1 MTRFPTVDFGTAPE
15 EDALTE
21 MLQSFLDKIRP
32 ATIADRAGRVDRGAW
47 QSLGKDLGIIGL
59 GVSTEQGGPGGTL
72 ADAVILSREAGRA
85 CSPLPVLSLTPVTA
99 LLAAVGHDALHQ
111 VVAGDCLVAA
121 AGLAPAAEPPVS
133 ATFTAGG
140 VRIGGRVPAVLAG
153 ESADMLL
160 VLARSPE
167 GMVVVLAESA
177 APGHRAREAASLD
190 LSRQWSE
197 HTFEDTPATLLLP
210 PGHEALMSDALDLAR
225 ISATA
230 DLVGVAESALREAV
244 AYSTVRY
251 QFGRAIGSQQAVKH
265 RNVDMSISVER
276 AAAAL
281 DYAVRAPEQ
290 WRRLAS
296 LVAIACATQVAV
308 EVTCGAIQVL
318 GGIGMTW
325 EHVAHLRM
333 RRALADQAAFGT
345 PQQHRREI
353 SDLLWP
359 AGSA

>member
-1 MTRFPTVDFGTAPE
+1 MTRFPPVDFGTAPE

-21 MLQSFLDKIRP
+21 MLQSFLDKTRP
-32 ATIADRAGRVDRGAW
+32 TTIADRPGRVDRSAW
-47 QSLGKDLGIIGL
+47 QSLGRDLGVLGL
-59 GVSTEQGGPGGTL
+59 GIGIDQGGPGGTL
-72 ADAVILSREAGRA
+72 ADAAILSREAGRA
-85 CSPLPVLSLTPVTA
+85 CSPLPVISLAPVTA
-99 LLAAVGHDALHQ
+99 LLAAADHDALHQ
-111 VVAGDCLVAA
+111 VVAGTALVAV
-121 AGLAPAAEPPVS
+121 AGLAPPADPPITATITAA
-133 ATFTAGG
+133 G
-140 VRIGGRVPAVLAG
+140 VRIGGRAPAVLAG

-160 VLARSPE
+160 ALARSPE
-167 GMVVVLAESA
+167 GMVVVLADSA
-177 APGHRAREAASLD
+177 APGHRAREATSLD

-210 PGHEALMSDALDLAR
+210 PGQEALVSDALDLAR

-230 DLVGVAESALREAV
+230 DLVGVAESALQEAV
-244 AYSTVRY
+244 AYSKVRY

-265 RNVDMSISVER
+265 RGVDMSISVER

-308 EVTCGAIQVL
+308 DVTCGAIQIL

-325 EHVAHLRM
+325 EHIAHVRL
-333 RRALADQAAFGT
+333 RRALADQAAFGR
-345 PQQHRREI
+345 PQQHRRDI
-353 SDLLWP
+353 ADLLWP